1 MGIGK
6 EAIDVKWQDYNEHKS
21 DHRGIEVRIEG
32 KYEVITKKKS
42 RYQIMNKGWLK
53 HTSK

>member
-21 DHRGIEVRIEG
+21 DHRGIEVRI
-32 KYEVITKKKS
+32 
-42 RYQIMNKGWLK
+42 
-53 HTSK
+53 

>member
-1 MGIGK
+1 MGVEK

-32 KYEVITKKKS
+32 KYEVITKEKN
-42 RYQIMNKGWLK
+42 RF
-53 HTSK
+53 